1 MIFKFIKW
9 VDRKMFPMPTAEDYM
24 RATLVTAE
32 LELVK
37 ALNDADYANAQI
49 AYRRA
54 QVERITKDL
63 AAERA
68 ASNLAAGEG

>member
-49 AYRRA
+49 AYRMA

-63 AAERA
+63 AAKRA